1 MEVTS
6 TAKWVRTTARKA
18 RLVANVVEGQRVS
31 DALTVLSFMP
41 RHVARDVA
49 KVIKSAAANAEHNY
63 SLDAD
68 ALRVVR
74 VTADAA
80 GMIKRFRPKSRGSVG
95 SVFKRMSHLTA
106 VVTDEVVE
114 APAQKK
120 TRAAQHAAAPESIAE
135 PAKSPAKK
143 APARRSTAAKE
154 TAPVADTAPE
164 KEEKGDDNGSE
175 G

>member
-74 VTADAA
+74 VTADTA
-80 GMIKRFRPKSRGSVG
+80 GMIKRFRPKARGSVG
-95 SVFKRMSHLTA
+95 SVFRRMSHLTA
-106 VVTDEVVE
+106 IVTDEVVE
-114 APAQKK
+114 APVRKAR
-120 TRAAQHAAAPESIAE
+120 TEPVATTESAPETVQPST
-135 PAKSPAKK
+135 KTTS
-143 APARRSTAAKE
+143 ARRPPRKTSGTTQHK
-154 TAPVADTAPE
+154 PVTTD
-164 KEEKGDDNGSE
+164 EKGEDDGSE
-175 G
+175 S

>member
-49 KVIKSAAANAEHNY
+49 KVFKSAAANAEHNY

-114 APAQKK
+114 VPSRQTRTKPAPA
-120 TRAAQHAAAPESIAE
+120 AESAPE
-135 PAKSPAKK
+135 
-143 APARRSTAAKE
+143 TAAKDVKPTSARRAPRKASG
-154 TAPVADTAPE
+154 TAKEAPAAT
-164 KEEKGDDNGSE
+164 EEKGEDDGSE
-175 G
+175 S